1 MQHVLKNTCMLALIT
16 CHETMTATVHE
27 INAWHATS
35 HEPDVMNQAHVMKPH
50 DHENISH
57 ETT

>member
-1 MQHVLKNTCMLALIT
+1 MLALIT

-35 HEPDVMNQAHVMKPH
+35 HEPDVMNQAHVMIPH